1 MLSALLGGG
10 LPAGTAAGAEERPAA
25 PPPATTIVYE
35 GARLI
40 AGDGAPPLEDSA
52 LVVSG
57 GVISAVGPRD
67 AVDIPSG
74 AIVVD
79 VAGMTIIPALV
90 DLHGHVGF
98 QRGLSY
104 AAENYTR
111 ENVVDHL
118 HRYAYY
124 GVGTV
129 VSLGTDAGS
138 LWREIRGEQEAG
150 TLGGARL
157 FTAGRGLAAPNA
169 GPGAAALRPS
179 AGGVT
184 SPEEGRAFVRTLA
197 EQGVAFVKVWVDDR
211 GGTVEKL
218 APEIYRAIIDEAH
231 GLDLQV
237 IAHVFYHD
245 DATDLVEAG
254 VDGFAH
260 LVRDRE
266 MDETLVAEM
275 ASRGVFV
282 MPNMGVSERGRHT
295 RAPDWLAEPL
305 LAETVSPEVRERAAG
320 SFARRSPEAAARA
333 GASYAAMERSLDR
346 LAAAGVPL
354 VLGSDSGVQDHFYG
368 FAAHR
373 ELELMVAAGL
383 SPMDAIL
390 TATSRSA
397 DRLGLDDGGRL
408 AAGARADF
416 LVLEANP
423 LDDIANTRRIAR
435 VVLGGEEV
443 DREALSRGWTEGA
456 ANSGEVAGGAPPGP
470 SDQDVEWRAYAAD
483 LAGSRYAP
491 LDQIDAGNVA
501 DLRIVWRQS
510 TIPDA
515 TRQGNDLRAPG
526 GSQNTPLMVGRRLF
540 IMTALGTV
548 AALDATTGEV
558 VWFDDAPV
566 DGGRRERGFAARGV
580 AYWTDGDDARVVAVV
595 GSQLVALNAE
605 TGERYPDFGDGGAVN
620 LVEGYDDRRVETF
633 RWRSAPIVVGD
644 VVVVGSMIGDIVSH
658 TMPALKTM
666 PPGDVR
672 GFDVRTG
679 EQRWIFRT
687 IPREGEPG
695 NETWLTAL
703 NEDRASWE
711 YTGNTNMWA
720 SPAADEELGYVYL
733 PLSTPTSDYY
743 GGHRPGDNLFAESL
757 VCLDAATGERIWHFQ
772 AVHHGLWDYDFP
784 AAPTL
789 VDVTV
794 DGRPVK
800 AVAIVSKQAFTYVFD
815 RMTGEPLW
823 PIEERPVPAGDVPGE
838 WYAATQPF
846 PTKPPA
852 YDQQGVTLEDL
863 IDFTP
868 ELRQEA
874 LEILDDYVWGPLFTP
889 PTLIDESPGG
899 TLGTMV
905 VPGLVGGSDWNGA
918 GVDPETG
925 ILYVPSSHSGTV
937 VGLARSEHP
946 RSDVDWVMKNARHIP
961 GPQGLPLFKPP
972 YGRLVAIDLNAGDIL
987 WSVPNGDGPR
997 DHPAI
1002 AHLDPPPLGHGGR
1015 AAPLVTRSLVF
1026 LGEGANVGAAFL
1038 PPGSGGKTLRAYDK
1052 ATGDLVAAI
1061 ELPGGTTAAPISYR
1075 IDGRQYI
1082 VVAIGW
1088 DDMPSEYVALALPE
1102 AGDGVQEADAL
1113 PAPSTGAAPAGPPAE
1128 LTLDAF
1134 RRPDAPCYDRSVQP
1148 QTAVVDTH
1156 LHFRPFGGPTIPF
1169 DEIVG
1174 YLRETGVLFANVYG
1188 IGQTL
1193 PATSSCTYYLD
1204 CPGTPVTPSLQND
1217 LANAANLAALAT
1229 DGLHLTLAMTFPDLS
1244 DPDSVLDGMAHLD
1257 AEHPGAFRWMG
1268 EVNLVKQALFANG
1281 HEPVPAAAIGEWAGF
1296 MEALRA
1302 RRIPLAIHSDLGDDD
1317 EPTRYLPLMEE
1328 VLRHYPDNAIVWMHM
1343 GLSRELTAMDPAH
1356 HVALLSPLLDRHP
1369 NLLLDISWR
1378 VLDDAYFSTPEG
1390 RAAYVPFL
1398 NAHSERIL
1406 PGTDFLASRDKD
1418 LEVYRTELEV
1428 TGRIHRH
1435 LDDRAFRNIALGE
1448 NYFRLLDLDYQAP
1461 AVCAPDPGRGDQ

>member
-1 MLSALLGGG
+1 METKVTGRVTPDQPMPAPSSTLAIRRRRRAAALALLASLIGGA
-10 LPAGTAAGAEERPAA
+10 LPPVAASGAEERTPPAQA
-25 PPPATTIVYE
+25 PPTVVYD

-40 AGDGAPPLEDSA
+40 AGDGAAPIEDSA
-52 LVVSG
+52 LVVTG
-57 GVISAVGPRD
+57 GVITAVGPSD
-67 AVDIPSG
+67 DVDTPTG
-74 AIVVD
+74 ATVVD
-79 VAGMTIIPALV
+79 VSGRTIMPAIV

-104 AAENYTR
+104 EAANYTR
-111 ENVVDHL
+111 ENVLDHL
-118 HRYAYY
+118 DRYAYH
-124 GVGTV
+124 GIGTV

-138 LWREIRGEQEAG
+138 LWQDIRREQRAG

-169 GPGAAALRPS
+169 GPGAAALRSS

-184 SPEEGRAFVRTLA
+184 SAEEGRAFVRELA
-197 EQGVAFVKVWVDDR
+197 EQGVAFVKIWVDDR

-218 APEIYRAIIDEAH
+218 APAIYRAIIDEAH
-231 GLDLQV
+231 AADLQV

-245 DATDLVEAG
+245 DAEALVAAG

-266 MDETLVAEM
+266 MDEALVTEM
-275 ASRGVFV
+275 ARRGVFV
-282 MPNMGVSERGRHT
+282 MPNLGVSERGRHT
-295 RAPDWLAEPL
+295 SPPAWLAEPL
-305 LAETVSPEVRERAAG
+305 LAETISREVRDRAAG
-320 SFARRSPEAAARA
+320 AFARRTPEAASRA
-333 GASYAAMERSLDR
+333 GDSYAAMERSLGR

-354 VLGSDSGVQDHFYG
+354 VLGSDSGVQDHVYG

-383 SPMDAIL
+383 SPMDAVL
-390 TATSRSA
+390 TATIRSA
-397 DRLGLDDGGRL
+397 DRLGLEDTGRL

-423 LDDIANTRRIAR
+423 LDDITNTRRIAR

-443 DREALSRGWTEGA
+443 ERRALRERWTGGA
-456 ANSGEVAGGAPPGP
+456 AAPAEAAG
-470 SDQDVEWRAYAAD
+470 QDVEWRAYAAD
-483 LAGSRYAP
+483 VAGSRYAP
-491 LDQIDAGNVA
+491 LDQIDASNVD

-515 TRQGNDLRAPG
+515 TRQGSTLRAPG
-526 GSQNTPLMVGRRLF
+526 GSQNTPLMVGRRLYV
-540 IMTALGTV
+540 MTALGTV
-548 AALDATTGEV
+548 AALDATSGEV
-558 VWFDDAPV
+558 VWFDRTPA
-566 DGGRRERGFAARGV
+566 GGGARERGFASRGV
-580 AYWTDGDDARVVAVV
+580 AHWTDGEDARVLAVV
-595 GSQLVALNAE
+595 GSRLVALNAE
-605 TGERYPDFGDGGAVN
+605 TGERYPDFGVDGAVN
-620 LVEGYDDRRVETF
+620 LIEGYDDRRVETF

-644 VVVVGSMIGDIVSH
+644 IVVVGSAIGDIVNH

-789 VDVTV
+789 ADVTV
-794 DGRPVK
+794 DGRTVK

-815 RMTGEPLW
+815 RVTGEPLW
-823 PIEERPVPAGDVPGE
+823 PIEERPVPAGNVPGE

-852 YDQQGVTLEDL
+852 YDQQGVTIDDL

-874 LEILDDYVWGPLFTP
+874 LEILDDYVWGPIFTP
-889 PTLIDESPGG
+889 PTLIDESPEG

-905 VPGLVGGSDWNGA
+905 VPGLVGGTDWNGA
-918 GVDPETG
+918 GVDPEKG

-946 RSDVDWVMKNARHIP
+946 RSDVDWVMKGARHIP
-961 GPQGLPLFKPP
+961 GPRGLPLFKPP
-972 YGRLVAIDLNAGDIL
+972 YGRLVAIDLNTGEIL
-987 WSVPNGDGPR
+987 WSVANGDGPR
-997 DHPAI
+997 DHPALRD
-1002 AHLDPPPLGHGGR
+1002 LDLPPLGHGGR

-1038 PPGSGGKTLRAYDK
+1038 PAGSGGKTLRAYDK

-1075 IDGRQYI
+1075 IDGQQYI
-1082 VVAIGW
+1082 VVAVGW
-1088 DDMPSEYVALALPE
+1088 DDMPSEYVALALP
-1102 AGDGVQEADAL
+1102 
-1113 PAPSTGAAPAGPPAE
+1113 
-1128 LTLDAF
+1128 
-1134 RRPDAPCYDRSVQP
+1134 
-1148 QTAVVDTH
+1148 
-1156 LHFRPFGGPTIPF
+1156 
-1169 DEIVG
+1169 
-1174 YLRETGVLFANVYG
+1174 
-1188 IGQTL
+1188 
-1193 PATSSCTYYLD
+1193 
-1204 CPGTPVTPSLQND
+1204 
-1217 LANAANLAALAT
+1217 
-1229 DGLHLTLAMTFPDLS
+1229 
-1244 DPDSVLDGMAHLD
+1244 
-1257 AEHPGAFRWMG
+1257 
-1268 EVNLVKQALFANG
+1268 
-1281 HEPVPAAAIGEWAGF
+1281 
-1296 MEALRA
+1296 
-1302 RRIPLAIHSDLGDDD
+1302 
-1317 EPTRYLPLMEE
+1317 
-1328 VLRHYPDNAIVWMHM
+1328 
-1343 GLSRELTAMDPAH
+1343 
-1356 HVALLSPLLDRHP
+1356 
-1369 NLLLDISWR
+1369 
-1378 VLDDAYFSTPEG
+1378 
-1390 RAAYVPFL
+1390 
-1398 NAHSERIL
+1398 
-1406 PGTDFLASRDKD
+1406 
-1418 LEVYRTELEV
+1418 
-1428 TGRIHRH
+1428 
-1435 LDDRAFRNIALGE
+1435 
-1448 NYFRLLDLDYQAP
+1448 
-1461 AVCAPDPGRGDQ
+1461 

>member
-1 MLSALLGGG
+1 MRDMGRTTSDAAETRIPPAASGGNRCAGAAALALAVVLGGG
-10 LPAGTAAGAEERPAA
+10 TLLAIESAVGVELTPAA
-25 PPPATTIVYE
+25 QEQTVVYE

-40 AGDGAPPLEDSA
+40 AGDGAAPIEEST
-52 LVVSG
+52 LVVTG
-57 GVISAVGPRD
+57 GVISAAGPRG
-67 AVDIPSG
+67 AVDIPAG
-74 AIVVD
+74 AAVVD
-79 VAGMTIIPALV
+79 ATGKTIIPALV

-104 AAENYTR
+104 DAANYTR
-111 ENVVDHL
+111 ENVLDHIN
-118 HRYAYY
+118 RYAYH

-138 LWREIRGEQEAG
+138 LWREIRREQEAG

-169 GPGAAALRPS
+169 GPGAPALRPS

-184 SPEEGRAFVRTLA
+184 SPAEGREFVRTLA
-197 EQGVAFVKVWVDDR
+197 EQGVAFIKIWVDDR

-218 APEIYRAIIDEAH
+218 GPEIYRAIIDEAH
-231 GLDLQV
+231 RLDLQV

-245 DATDLVEAG
+245 DATDLVKAG

-266 MDETLVAEM
+266 MDEALVAAM
-275 ASRGVFV
+275 ARRGVFV
-282 MPNMGVSERGRHT
+282 MLNMGVSERGRHT
-295 RAPDWLAEPL
+295 SPPAWLAEPL

-320 SFARRSPEAAARA
+320 AFARRSPEAAARA
-333 GASYAAMERSLDR
+333 EASFAAMERSLGR

-390 TATSRSA
+390 TATVRSA
-397 DRLGLDDGGRL
+397 ERLGLDDAGRL
-408 AAGARADF
+408 VAGARADF
-416 LVLEANP
+416 VVLEANP
-423 LDDIANTRRIAR
+423 LDDITNTRRIAR

-443 DREALSRGWTEGA
+443 DREAMRGSWSEGA
-456 ANSGEVAGGAPPGP
+456 AAPAETAGGPPPGP
-470 SDQDVEWRAYAAD
+470 SSRDVEWRAYAAD
-483 LAGSRYAP
+483 VAGSRYAP

-515 TRQGNDLRAPG
+515 TRRGSTLRAPG

-558 VWFDDAPV
+558 VWFDDAPI
-566 DGGRRERGFAARGV
+566 DGGRRERGFASRGV
-580 AYWTDGDDARVVAVV
+580 AYWSDGDDARVVAVV

-620 LVEGYDDRRVETF
+620 LIEGYDDRRVETF

-644 VVVVGSMIGDIVSH
+644 IVVVGSAIGDIVSH

-815 RMTGEPLW
+815 RVTGEPVW
-823 PIEERPVPAGDVPGE
+823 PIEERPVPAGNVPGE

-852 YDQQGVTLEDL
+852 YDQQGVTVDDL

-874 LEILDDYVWGPLFTP
+874 LAILDDYVWGPLFTP

-946 RSDVDWVMKNARHIP
+946 RSDVDWVMKGARHIP

-972 YGRLVAIDLNAGDIL
+972 YGRLVAIDLNKGEIL
-987 WSVPNGDGPR
+987 WSVANGDGPR

-1002 AHLDPPPLGHGGR
+1002 RHLDLPPLGQGGR

-1038 PPGSGGKTLRAYDK
+1038 PAGSGGKTLRAYDK
-1052 ATGDLVAAI
+1052 GTGDMVAAI
-1061 ELPGGTTAAPISYR
+1061 DLPGGTTAAPVSYSV
-1075 IDGRQYI
+1075 DGKQYI
-1082 VVAIGW
+1082 VVAVGW
-1088 DDMPSEYVALALPE
+1088 DDMPSEYVALALP
-1102 AGDGVQEADAL
+1102 
-1113 PAPSTGAAPAGPPAE
+1113 
-1128 LTLDAF
+1128 
-1134 RRPDAPCYDRSVQP
+1134 
-1148 QTAVVDTH
+1148 
-1156 LHFRPFGGPTIPF
+1156 
-1169 DEIVG
+1169 
-1174 YLRETGVLFANVYG
+1174 
-1188 IGQTL
+1188 
-1193 PATSSCTYYLD
+1193 
-1204 CPGTPVTPSLQND
+1204 
-1217 LANAANLAALAT
+1217 
-1229 DGLHLTLAMTFPDLS
+1229 
-1244 DPDSVLDGMAHLD
+1244 
-1257 AEHPGAFRWMG
+1257 
-1268 EVNLVKQALFANG
+1268 
-1281 HEPVPAAAIGEWAGF
+1281 
-1296 MEALRA
+1296 
-1302 RRIPLAIHSDLGDDD
+1302 
-1317 EPTRYLPLMEE
+1317 
-1328 VLRHYPDNAIVWMHM
+1328 
-1343 GLSRELTAMDPAH
+1343 
-1356 HVALLSPLLDRHP
+1356 
-1369 NLLLDISWR
+1369 
-1378 VLDDAYFSTPEG
+1378 
-1390 RAAYVPFL
+1390 
-1398 NAHSERIL
+1398 
-1406 PGTDFLASRDKD
+1406 
-1418 LEVYRTELEV
+1418 
-1428 TGRIHRH
+1428 
-1435 LDDRAFRNIALGE
+1435 
-1448 NYFRLLDLDYQAP
+1448 
-1461 AVCAPDPGRGDQ
+1461 

>member
-1 MLSALLGGG
+1 MRDMGRTNSDAAETRIPPAASGGNRCAGAAALALAVVLGGG
-10 LPAGTAAGAEERPAA
+10 TLLAIESAGGVELTPAA
-25 PPPATTIVYE
+25 QEQTVVYE

-40 AGDGAPPLEDSA
+40 AGDGAAPIEEST
-52 LVVSG
+52 LVVTG
-57 GVISAVGPRD
+57 GVISAAGPRG
-67 AVDIPSG
+67 AVDIPTG
-74 AIVVD
+74 AAVVD
-79 VAGMTIIPALV
+79 ATGKTIIPALV

-104 AAENYTR
+104 DPANYTR
-111 ENVVDHL
+111 ENVLDHIN
-118 HRYAYY
+118 RYAYH

-138 LWREIRGEQEAG
+138 LWREIRREQKAG

-169 GPGAAALRPS
+169 GPGAPALRPS
-179 AGGVT
+179 AGGVA
-184 SPEEGRAFVRTLA
+184 SPDEGREFVRTLA
-197 EQGVAFVKVWVDDR
+197 EQGVAFIKIWVDDR

-231 GLDLQV
+231 RLDLQV

-266 MDETLVAEM
+266 MDEALVAAM
-275 ASRGVFV
+275 ARRGVFV

-295 RAPDWLAEPL
+295 SPPAWLAEPL

-320 SFARRSPEAAARA
+320 AFARRSPEAAARA
-333 GASYAAMERSLDR
+333 EASFAAMERSLGR

-383 SPMDAIL
+383 SPMDALL
-390 TATSRSA
+390 TATARSA
-397 DRLGLDDGGRL
+397 DRLGLDDAGRL
-408 AAGARADF
+408 VAGARADF
-416 LVLEANP
+416 VVLEANP
-423 LDDIANTRRIAR
+423 LDDITNTRRIAR

-443 DREALSRGWTEGA
+443 DREAMRGSWSEGA
-456 ANSGEVAGGAPPGP
+456 AAPAETAGGPPPGP
-470 SDQDVEWRAYAAD
+470 SGRDVEWRAYAAD
-483 LAGSRYAP
+483 VAGSRYAP

-501 DLRIVWRQS
+501 DLRILWRQS

-515 TRQGNDLRAPG
+515 TRRGSTLRAPG

-558 VWFDDAPV
+558 VWFDDAPI
-566 DGGRRERGFAARGV
+566 DGGRRERGFASRGV
-580 AYWTDGDDARVVAVV
+580 AYWANGDDARVVAVV

-620 LVEGYDDRRVETF
+620 LIEGYDDRRVETF

-644 VVVVGSMIGDIVSH
+644 IVVVGSAIGDIVSH

-815 RMTGEPLW
+815 RVTGEPVW
-823 PIEERPVPAGDVPGE
+823 PIEERPVPAGNVPGE

-852 YDQQGVTLEDL
+852 YDQQGVTVDDL

-874 LEILDDYVWGPLFTP
+874 LAILDDYVWGPLFTP

-946 RSDVDWVMKNARHIP
+946 RSDVDWVMKGARHIP

-972 YGRLVAIDLNAGDIL
+972 YGRLVAIDLNKGEIL
-987 WSVPNGDGPR
+987 WSVANGDGPR

-1002 AHLDPPPLGHGGR
+1002 RHLDLPPLGQGGR

-1038 PPGSGGKTLRAYDK
+1038 PAGSGGKTLRAYDK
-1052 ATGDLVAAI
+1052 GTGDMVAAI
-1061 ELPGGTTAAPISYR
+1061 DLPGGTTAAPVSYSV
-1075 IDGRQYI
+1075 DGKQYI
-1082 VVAIGW
+1082 VVAVGW
-1088 DDMPSEYVALALPE
+1088 DDMPSEYVALALP
-1102 AGDGVQEADAL
+1102 
-1113 PAPSTGAAPAGPPAE
+1113 
-1128 LTLDAF
+1128 
-1134 RRPDAPCYDRSVQP
+1134 
-1148 QTAVVDTH
+1148 
-1156 LHFRPFGGPTIPF
+1156 
-1169 DEIVG
+1169 
-1174 YLRETGVLFANVYG
+1174 
-1188 IGQTL
+1188 
-1193 PATSSCTYYLD
+1193 
-1204 CPGTPVTPSLQND
+1204 
-1217 LANAANLAALAT
+1217 
-1229 DGLHLTLAMTFPDLS
+1229 
-1244 DPDSVLDGMAHLD
+1244 
-1257 AEHPGAFRWMG
+1257 
-1268 EVNLVKQALFANG
+1268 
-1281 HEPVPAAAIGEWAGF
+1281 
-1296 MEALRA
+1296 
-1302 RRIPLAIHSDLGDDD
+1302 
-1317 EPTRYLPLMEE
+1317 
-1328 VLRHYPDNAIVWMHM
+1328 
-1343 GLSRELTAMDPAH
+1343 
-1356 HVALLSPLLDRHP
+1356 
-1369 NLLLDISWR
+1369 
-1378 VLDDAYFSTPEG
+1378 
-1390 RAAYVPFL
+1390 
-1398 NAHSERIL
+1398 
-1406 PGTDFLASRDKD
+1406 
-1418 LEVYRTELEV
+1418 
-1428 TGRIHRH
+1428 
-1435 LDDRAFRNIALGE
+1435 
-1448 NYFRLLDLDYQAP
+1448 
-1461 AVCAPDPGRGDQ
+1461 